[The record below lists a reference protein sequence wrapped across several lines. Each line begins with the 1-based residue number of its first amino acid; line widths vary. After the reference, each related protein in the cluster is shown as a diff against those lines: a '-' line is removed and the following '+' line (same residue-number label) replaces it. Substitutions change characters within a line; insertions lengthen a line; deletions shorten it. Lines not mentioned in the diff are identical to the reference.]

1 MQTRRRQ
8 GRCQRSLPSLA
19 TRHTK
24 VRPFSLMPIEPAPE
38 QNDPPCTVTAPGGG
52 PAGSTGA
59 TGAWV
64 AGAWGERVGV
74 ASRTGAG
81 VVVWAGAG
89 VGGRVF
95 AGFGAGVVVRS
106 ATGVG
111 GRVVVGFGASV
122 LVGRVVAVSV

>member
-1 MQTRRRQ
+1 
-8 GRCQRSLPSLA
+8 
-19 TRHTK
+19 
-24 VRPFSLMPIEPAPE
+24 
-38 QNDPPCTVTAPGGG
+38 
-52 PAGSTGA
+52 
-59 TGAWV
+59 
-64 AGAWGERVGV
+64 
-74 ASRTGAG
+74 
-81 VVVWAGAG
+81 